1 MIYFV
6 ATTNLTELPFE
17 LGARTS
23 LVFYQDSMPIVVDAE
38 VVNLKP
44 FQLATTNP
52 SAGRLARMRR
62 ALVVRQDQSQIWRLE
77 AEVKDATPDKD
88 RWICTLEPMKWAE
101 IDRRRHPRFAVKL
114 PVLVRAVIESDGQFQ
129 HTDVGGTALD
139 LSLCGAR
146 VQIEADIEPG
156 ALVEITIEITS
167 RQSIQAL
174 AITAFTKPYQGQ
186 LGFEFID
193 FVGNAQY
200 VLHSF
205 LVEQAA

>member
-1 MIYFV
+1 
-6 ATTNLTELPFE
+6 
-17 LGARTS
+17 
-23 LVFYQDSMPIVVDAE
+23 MPIVVDAE
-38 VVNLKP
+38 VVSLKP

-52 SAGRLARMRR
+52 SAGRLAKMRR
-62 ALVVRQDQSQIWRLE
+62 ALVVRQDNAQIWRLE
-77 AEVKDATPDKD
+77 AEVKDAVAVND
-88 RWICTLEPMKWAE
+88 RWVCTLEPMKWSE

-114 PVLVRAVIESDGQFQ
+114 PVSIRAVIETDGQFQ
-129 HTDVGGTALD
+129 HTDVPGTALD

-156 ALVEITIEITS
+156 SLVEISLEIPG
-167 RQSIQAL
+167 QQAINAL

-200 VLHSF
+200 
-205 LVEQAA
+205 

>member
-1 MIYFV
+1 M
-6 ATTNLTELPFE
+6 ANTNLNELPFE

-23 LVFYQDSMPIVVDAE
+23 LVFYRDSMPIVVEAE

-62 ALVVRQDQSQIWRLE
+62 ALVVRQDQAQIWRLE
-77 AEVKDATPDKD
+77 AEVKDAVADND

-114 PVLVRAVIESDGQFQ
+114 PVSIRAVIESDGQFQ
-129 HTDVGGTALD
+129 HTDVPGTALD

-146 VQIEADIEPG
+146 VMIDAAIEPG
-156 ALVEITIEITS
+156 ALVEISIELS
-167 RQSIQAL
+167 NRQSMQAL
-174 AITAFTKPYQGQ
+174 AVTAFTKPYQGQ

-200 VLHSF
+200 MLHSF
-205 LVEQAA
+205 LVDQAA

>member
-1 MIYFV
+1 M
-6 ATTNLTELPFE
+6 AHTNLNELPFE
-17 LGARTS
+17 LGARAS
-23 LVFYQDSMPIVVDAE
+23 LVFYQDSMPIVVEAE

-62 ALVVRQDQSQIWRLE
+62 ALVVRQDNSQIWRLE
-77 AEVKDATPDKD
+77 AEVKDAVPDND

-114 PVLVRAVIESDGQFQ
+114 PVSIRAVIESDGQFQ
-129 HTDVGGTALD
+129 HSDVAGTALD

-146 VQIEADIEPG
+146 VQIEADIQPG
-156 ALVEITIEITS
+156 ALVEVTIEIASKQT
-167 RQSIQAL
+167 IQAL
-174 AITAFTKPYQGQ
+174 AVTAFTKPYQGQ

-200 VLHSF
+200 LLHSY